1 MRRASVLGCWSGTR
15 VLEDLRLS
23 RGRVLVLPALGML
36 CLLKPSQIPGKSGM
50 SVTWLTL
57 EEEATGFKLL
67 ALRADGIGL
76 LTVCSTD
83 SSILDPEPV
92 VSCMA
97 ISTSVNVAAAIFL
110 AYFRFRLFVNY
121 LSII

>member
-1 MRRASVLGCWSGTR
+1 
-15 VLEDLRLS
+15 
-23 RGRVLVLPALGML
+23 ML